1 MSQQDRHSLIW
12 VSLITK
18 AWMEIMAE
26 TKIRAVLMMNLA
38 SSVYTVIEWL
48 GLLTAAPGTYQMR
61 GQSGKDTHYNVT
73 L

>member
-1 MSQQDRHSLIW
+1 
-12 VSLITK
+12 
-18 AWMEIMAE
+18 MEIMAE
-26 TKIRAVLMMNLA
+26 TKIRAVLMMDLA

-61 GQSGKDTHYNVT
+61 GRSGKETHYNVT